1 MDNNLHD
8 DKLDDYVRKS
18 FEDYEEDP
26 SSEMWSR
33 VEGDLLPAAEA
44 PVPRVSF
51 RRFGWQAMA
60 AAVILLLL
68 STLVC
73 EHLYYEEKL
82 RVMSGTQAEPLTQK
96 VEVPELD
103 QPATNPVET
112 DESSVGPLSPP
123 THSKEAR
130 STGFNGKRLLGN
142 DAKKVMVNP
151 SSRAV
156 PSERKRAEMPP
167 KPGASNLLQE
177 PVIKTESIP
186 IAVQAR
192 SEQDFEPRSA
202 NEVRETTQ
210 VAPTAQDL
218 ANLPISATTLNFPAV
233 HYALA
238 QANGPIKPLREA
250 SGWYVGVQMTALST
264 LEKSHT
270 PRSRPGRPAFDSQ
283 QEGSDISALW
293 WLRTGKKLN
302 AHFSLETGL
311 GYQQTTRTATHTPRF
326 RFGDGMQQGP
336 PFGSPRT
343 FSYDLS
349 TYGGTAEVSLRMEET
364 TPGTPPS
371 DDEPVSMNI
380 KTSEHAAVVRIPV
393 LVGYQFGTGR
403 LHGQLKAGLVGNF
416 LVKHE
421 LDIAA
426 RVSQHARLQPVSGK
440 DGYTVRLDPGKFYL
454 GYWLSAGVEFKL
466 NDRLGLVAEPSLA
479 SDFPRNDRYSR
490 RLPDRYSWGLNV
502 GANYYF

>member
-44 PVPRVSF
+44 PAPRVSF

-82 RVMSGTQAEPLTQK
+82 RVMSGTPTVAISPQTEA
-96 VEVPELD
+96 PELV
-103 QPATNPVET
+103 QPAIPTNTGQPDSHSKSSPIQSIELRNAGSSEAGQHSNFPQKTRSNPAGRFVPSDRQNPV
-112 DESSVGPLSPP
+112 PLS
-123 THSKEAR
+123 KAR
-130 STGFNGKRLLGN
+130 STKL
-142 DAKKVMVNP
+142 P
-151 SSRAV
+151 QV
-156 PSERKRAEMPP
+156 PSNKVE
-167 KPGASNLLQE
+167 SN
-177 PVIKTESIP
+177 P
-186 IAVQAR
+186 IALQPETDA
-192 SEQDFEPRSA
+192 DFGPGST
-202 NEVRETTQ
+202 NEFKETTQ
-210 VAPTAQDL
+210 VAPTVQDL
-218 ANLPISATTLNFPAV
+218 ANLPISATTLNFPKV

-238 QANGPIKPLREA
+238 QAKGAIKPLQAA
-250 SGWYVGVQMTALST
+250 SGWYAGVQMTALST

-364 TPGTPPS
+364 TPGIPPT
-371 DDEPVSMNI
+371 DDEPVSLNI

-440 DGYTVRLDPGKFYL
+440 DGYTVRLDPGKFHL

-479 SDFPRNDRYSR
+479 SDFPRNDQYSR

>member
-33 VEGDLLPAAEA
+33 VEGDLLPSAEA
-44 PVPRVSF
+44 PVPRVAF

-82 RVMSGTQAEPLTQK
+82 RVMSGKQTDPLTQK
-96 VEVPELD
+96 EEDAGLD
-103 QPATNPVET
+103 QPAINPGIA
-112 DESSVGPLSPP
+112 DQSASGPIS
-123 THSKEAR
+123 TQSNEAR
-130 STGFNGKRLLGN
+130 STGATEKSLLENAAG
-142 DAKKVMVNP
+142 KVMANP
-151 SSRAV
+151 SGRSV
-156 PSERKRAEMPP
+156 PLVRKRAETPSQT
-167 KPGASNLLQE
+167 GSSNIV
-177 PVIKTESIP
+177 PNPAPKTESTP
-186 IAVQAR
+186 IAVQTH
-192 SEQDFEPRSA
+192 SEKDFEPIPA
-202 NEVRETTQ
+202 NEVKETIQ
-210 VAPTAQDL
+210 VTSAVQDL
-218 ANLPISATTLNFPAV
+218 ANLPVSTTTLSFPKV
-233 HYALA
+233 HFAPA
-238 QANGPIKPLREA
+238 QVKLPIKPLREA
-250 SGWYVGVQMTALST
+250 SGWYAGVQLTALRT
-264 LEKSHT
+264 IEKSHT
-270 PRSRPGRPAFDSQ
+270 IRPRPGRPAFKSQ
-283 QEGSDISALW
+283 QEGNDYSSLW

-302 AHFSLETGL
+302 AHFSLETGI

-364 TPGTPPS
+364 TPGTPPT
-371 DDEPVSMNI
+371 DDEPISLNI
-380 KTSEHAAVVRIPV
+380 KTSEHAAIVRIPV
-393 LVGYQFGTGR
+393 LMGYQFGHGR
-403 LHGQLKAGLVGNF
+403 WHGQIKAGLVGNF
-416 LVKHE
+416 MVKHE
-421 LDIAA
+421 LDLAA

-440 DGYTVRLDPGKFYL
+440 DGYSVRLEPGRFHL
-454 GYWLSAGVEFKL
+454 GYWLAAGAEFKV
-466 NDRLGLVAEPSLA
+466 NSRLGLVAEPSLA
-479 SDFPRNDRYSR
+479 SDFPHNDQYSR
-490 RLPDRYSWGLNV
+490 RLPDRFSVGLNV